1 MRCGLDDVGL
11 ERDAGLEDTALRR
24 NASLEDEGLED
35 AGLREILI

>member
-1 MRCGLDDVGL
+1 MRCGLDDMGL

>member
-24 NASLEDEGLED
+24 NASLEDEGLEG